1 MKKSLK
7 KDPWK
12 EDFFT
17 DVLTELTYV
26 MPICKRFI
34 KAERYSCP
42 ESII

>member
-7 KDPWK
+7 KEPSK

-17 DVLTELTYV
+17 DVLTELTYLFV
-26 MPICKRFI
+26 SDSSKPNT
-34 KAERYSCP
+34 RYSCP